1 LYDARV
7 SLDRERADLPDLLQS
22 ALRPLGVPAGEVRPA
37 GHPIRWFSPRS
48 RLAMPRLLLV
58 GDAAGAD
65 PLFGEG
71 IAPALGYG
79 QVAARS
85 IQRAFQTGDFSFKDY
100 RWRLY
105 RSPAGRYLLIRWA
118 VAWWSYRLSGHAW
131 FMKILWSLGRALTK
145 LWPEPPR
152 LY

>member
-1 LYDARV
+1 
-7 SLDRERADLPDLLQS
+7 
-22 ALRPLGVPAGEVRPA
+22 
-37 GHPIRWFSPRS
+37 
-48 RLAMPRLLLV
+48 MPRLLLV

-79 QVAARS
+79 QAAAWS
-85 IQRAFQTGDFSFKDY
+85 IHRAFRTGDFSFKDY

-105 RSPAGRYLLIRWA
+105 RSPAGRYLLVRWA
-118 VAWWSYRLSGHAW
+118 VAWWSYRLSGHPW
-131 FMKILWSLGRALTK
+131 FMKSLWALGKALNR
-145 LWPEPPR
+145 LWPEPPP